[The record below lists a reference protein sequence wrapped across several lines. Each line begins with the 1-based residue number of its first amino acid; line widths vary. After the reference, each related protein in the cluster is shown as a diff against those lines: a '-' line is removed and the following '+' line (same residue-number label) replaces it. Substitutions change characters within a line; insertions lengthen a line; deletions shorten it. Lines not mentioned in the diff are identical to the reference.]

1 MSVIFVRYSIF
12 KMKYFW
18 IVLLFV
24 FIFGGVSGQVNQNQ
38 VQTQIQ
44 TQSNLAFQYYNARE
58 YEKALP
64 LLFSVYEISKNATY
78 FKYYLDCL
86 VQLGRFDEAA
96 RHIQGE
102 LKKQRPEKPEF
113 YVNWGYVLKV
123 QKNPEAS
130 REKYEKAIEIVQPNK
145 NEILIL
151 ANAFMG
157 WQEFEY
163 AKQTYLKGEK
173 MLGAGEF
180 DFDLARTYSYL
191 RDYNNMM
198 EKYLDLVRV
207 NEQQLPRVQ
216 SSLSS
221 TMRLDID
228 DEMLG
233 TFREQVLKRIQA
245 NPEVIGYNRLLIWF
259 FLQENKFANAL
270 RQSIALDRRTGQ
282 EDAQIIQLGNMA
294 LNNKKYDDAKR
305 AFDYLIMKGK
315 ENPFYAQSFALNMH
329 ASYLQFVNEKPNDKI
344 EAEKVA
350 TQFKQGLDFLG
361 ISSATLNLVQDYA
374 HLLAFYLDRTD
385 DAIDLLNKAIEIPRL
400 KPEEWGS
407 LKAEMAD
414 IYIYANDPWEATLLY
429 SQAIDANKNNSLGD
443 DVKLKKAKLGYYL
456 GNFEWAKAQ
465 LDVLKASTSKLTAN
479 DAMELSLLIGNNLNL
494 DTTAVPLTMFSK
506 ADLLFFQN
514 KNEEAMTVL
523 NDLMELYPYHSLVD
537 DILFRKAKIEAD
549 RQNYALAAEHLDKI
563 VTGFSYDLLGDD
575 AHFKLAELYNY
586 NLGEQEKAKDL
597 YKTILTRYP
606 GSVFIEESREKY
618 RALRLIY
625 PDKEP
630 EPEMINEDVFFKGAE
645 ENEFE

>member
-1 MSVIFVRYSIF
+1 
-12 KMKYFW
+12 MKY
-18 IVLLFV
+18 LLLV
-24 FIFGGVSGQVNQNQ
+24 ILFILVFGGVKSQVDQNQ
-38 VQTQIQ
+38 VQTQVQ
-44 TQSNLAFQYYNARE
+44 TQTNLAFQYYNARD
-58 YEKALP
+58 YEKAMP

-86 VQLGRFDEAA
+86 VQLGKYDEAA
-96 RHIQGE
+96 RQIQAE

-113 YVNWGYVLKV
+113 YVNWGYVLKAR
-123 QKNPEAS
+123 KNPEAS
-130 REKYEKAIEIVQPNK
+130 KEKYDKAIEIVQPNK

-151 ANAFMG
+151 ANSFLG

-173 MLGAGEF
+173 MLGAREF
-180 DFDLARTYSYL
+180 DFELARAYSYL
-191 RDYNNMM
+191 RDYNKMM
-198 EKYLDLVRV
+198 EKYLDLVGS

-228 DEMLG
+228 DEILG
-233 TFREQVLKRIQA
+233 TFRDQVLKRIQA

-305 AFDYLIMKGK
+305 AFDYLIMKGR
-315 ENPFYAQSFALNMH
+315 ENPFYAQSFALKMH
-329 ASYLQFVNEKPNDKI
+329 ASYLQY
-344 EAEKVA
+344 EAEMPDNKDEGEKVA
-350 TQFKQGLDFLG
+350 AQFKEGLAFLG
-361 ISSATLNLVQDYA
+361 TSSATLSLVQDYA
-374 HLLAFYLDRTD
+374 HLLAFYLGKTD
-385 DAIDLLNKAIEIPRL
+385 EAIVLLNKALETTPL
-400 KPEEWGS
+400 NPEEWGR
-407 LKAEMAD
+407 LKTELAD
-414 IYIYANDPWEATLLY
+414 IYIFANDPWEATLLY
-429 SQAIDANKNNSLGD
+429 SQVIDANKGNSLGD

-456 GNFEWAKAQ
+456 GNFSWAKAQ
-465 LDVLKASTSKLTAN
+465 LDVLKASTSKLIAN
-479 DAMELSLLIGNNLNL
+479 DALELSLLIGNNLNL
-494 DTTAVPLTMFSK
+494 DTTAVPLTMFAR

-514 KNEEAMTVL
+514 KDKQAMTTL
-523 NDLMELYPYHSLVD
+523 DSLAEIYPYHSLVD
-537 DILFRKAKIEAD
+537 DILFRKAKIETD
-549 RQNYALAAEHLDKI
+549 RQNYALAAEYLESI
-563 VTGFSYDLLGDD
+563 ISGFSYDLLGDD
-575 AHFKLAELYNY
+575 AHFMLAELYNY
-586 NLGEQEKAKDL
+586 NLVEQEKAKDL

-618 RALRLIY
+618 RELRLIY

-630 EPEMINEDVFFKGAE
+630 VPDVKNEDLFMKGVE

>member
-1 MSVIFVRYSIF
+1 
-12 KMKYFW
+12 MKYFLF
-18 IVLLFV
+18 IILFV
-24 FIFGGVSGQVNQNQ
+24 FAVSGVTGQVNQ
-38 VQTQIQ
+38 VQNQIQ
-44 TQSNLAFQYYNARE
+44 TQSNLAFQYYNARD

-64 LLFSVYEISKNATY
+64 LLFGVYETTKNATY

-86 VQLGRFDEAA
+86 IQLARYDEAA
-96 RHIQGE
+96 RQIQSE
-102 LKKQRPEKPEF
+102 LRKHRPEKPEF
-113 YVNWGYVLKV
+113 YVNWGYILKV
-123 QKNPEAS
+123 QKNPDAS
-130 REKYEKAIEIVQPNK
+130 KEKYERAIEIVQLNK
-145 NEILIL
+145 NEIMIL
-151 ANAFMG
+151 ANAFLG

-173 MLGAGEF
+173 ELGRGEF
-180 DFDLARTYSYL
+180 DFELARAYSYL

-198 EKYLDLVRV
+198 EKYLDVLGKDD
-207 NEQQLPRVQ
+207 QQLPRVQ

-221 TMRLDID
+221 AMRLDID
-228 DEMLG
+228 DEMLD

-245 NPEVIGYNRLLIWF
+245 NPDVIGYNRLLIWF
-259 FLQENKFANAL
+259 FLQENKFSNAL

-282 EDAQIIQLGNMA
+282 EDVQIIQLGNMA

-315 ENPFYAQSFALNMH
+315 ENPFYAQSFALKMH
-329 ASYLQFVNEKPNDKI
+329 ASYLQFVAEMSGDKV

-350 TQFKQGLDFLG
+350 AQFKEGLEFLG
-361 ISSATLNLVQDYA
+361 ISSATLNLVQDNA
-374 HLLAFYLDRTD
+374 HLLAFYLDKTD
-385 DAIDLLNKAIEIPRL
+385 EAIVLLNKALEIPRL

-407 LKAEMAD
+407 LKTEMAD
-414 IYIYANDPWEATLLY
+414 IYINANDPWEATLLY

-456 GNFEWAKAQ
+456 GNFSWAKAQ

-494 DTTAVPLTMFSK
+494 DTTAVPLTMFAK

-514 KNEEAMTVL
+514 KNSEAMTVL
-523 NDLMELYPYHSLVD
+523 NGLMELFPYHSLVD
-537 DILFRKAKIEAD
+537 DILFRKAKIEID
-549 RQNYALAAEHLDKI
+549 HQNYALAAEHLDKI
-563 VTGFSYDLLGDD
+563 VNGFSFDLLGDD
-575 AHFKLAELYNY
+575 AHFMLAELYNY
-586 NLGEQEKAKDL
+586 NLGEQEKAKNL
-597 YKTILTRYP
+597 YKTILTHYP

-630 EPEMINEDVFFKGAE
+630 EPEINNEDLFFKGVE

>member
-1 MSVIFVRYSIF
+1 VN
-12 KMKYFW
+12 
-18 IVLLFV
+18 
-24 FIFGGVSGQVNQNQ
+24 GQVNQNQ
-38 VQTQIQ
+38 VQNQIQ
-44 TQSNLAFQYYNARE
+44 TQSNLAIQYYNARDF
-58 YEKALP
+58 EKAIP
-64 LLFSVYEISKNATY
+64 LLFGVYELTKNSTY
-78 FKYYLDCL
+78 FKYYLECL
-86 VQLGRFDEAA
+86 VQLERYDEAA
-96 RHIQGE
+96 RQIQIE

-123 QKNPEAS
+123 QKNPNAG
-130 REKYEKAIEIVQPNK
+130 REKYEKAIEIVQPGK
-145 NEILIL
+145 NDIMIL

-173 MLGAGEF
+173 VLGRGEF
-180 DFDLARTYSYL
+180 DFELARVYSYL
-191 RDYNNMM
+191 RDYSAMM
-198 EKYLDLVRV
+198 EKYLDVLSKGE
-207 NEQQLPRVQ
+207 NLLPQVQ

-221 TMRLDID
+221 AMRLDID
-228 DEMLG
+228 DEMLE

-270 RQSIALDRRTGQ
+270 RQSIALDRRTGR
-282 EDAQIIQLGNMA
+282 EDVQIIQLGNMA
-294 LNNKKYDDAKR
+294 LNNKKYEDAKK

-315 ENPFYAQSFALNMH
+315 ENPFYAQSFALKMH
-329 ASYLQFVNEKPNDKI
+329 ASYLQYVAERSGDKA
-344 EAEKVA
+344 EGEKVA
-350 TQFKQGLDFLG
+350 AQFKEGLEFLR
-361 ISSATLNLVQDYA
+361 ISSATLNQVQDYA
-374 HLLAFYLDRTD
+374 HLLAFYLDKTD
-385 DAIDLLNKAIEIPRL
+385 EAIELLNKAIETARL
-400 KPEEWGS
+400 KPEEWGR
-407 LKAEMAD
+407 LKTELAD

-494 DTTAVPLTMFSK
+494 DTTAVPLTMFAR

-514 KNEEAMTVL
+514 KDKQAMATL
-523 NDLMELYPYHSLVD
+523 DSLAEMYPYHSLVD
-537 DILFRKAKIEAD
+537 DILFRKAKIEID
-549 RQNYALAAEHLDKI
+549 RQNYALAAEHLESI
-563 VTGFSYDLLGDD
+563 ISGFSYDLLGDD
-575 AHFKLAELYNY
+575 AHFMLAEVYNY

-625 PDKEP
+625 PDEKPKPDVNKED
-630 EPEMINEDVFFKGAE
+630 IFFKGAE

>member
-1 MSVIFVRYSIF
+1 
-12 KMKYFW
+12 MKY
-18 IVLLFV
+18 LLFV
-24 FIFGGVSGQVNQNQ
+24 IFFTLLFGSVSGQVNQNQ
-38 VQTQIQ
+38 VQNQIQ
-44 TQSNLAFQYYNARE
+44 TQSNLAFQYYNARD

-64 LLFSVYEISKNATY
+64 LLYGVYEISKNATY
-78 FKYYLDCL
+78 FRYYLDCL
-86 VQLGRFDEAA
+86 IQLGRYDEAA
-96 RHIQGE
+96 RQIQNE
-102 LKKQRPEKPEF
+102 LKKQRPEKPEY

-123 QKNPEAS
+123 QKNPGAS
-130 REKYEKAIEIVQPNK
+130 KEKYEKAIEIVQPNK
-145 NEILIL
+145 NEIMIL
-151 ANAFMG
+151 ANAFLG

-173 MLGAGEF
+173 VLGRGEF
-180 DFDLARTYSYL
+180 DFELARAYSYL
-191 RDYNNMM
+191 RDYSNMM
-198 EKYLDLVRV
+198 KKYLDVLSKGE
-207 NEQQLPRVQ
+207 NQLPQVQ

-221 TMRLDID
+221 AMRLDID
-228 DEMLG
+228 DEMLE

-245 NPEVIGYNRLLIWF
+245 HPEVIGYNRLLIWF

-294 LNNKKYDDAKR
+294 LNNKKYEDAKR

-315 ENPFYAQSFALNMH
+315 ENPFYAQSFALKMH
-329 ASYLQFVNEKPNDKI
+329 TSYLQYIAELSGDKT
-344 EAEKVA
+344 EGEKVA
-350 TQFKQGLDFLG
+350 AQFKEGLEFLG
-361 ISSATLNLVQDYA
+361 ISSATLNLIQDYA
-374 HLLAFYLDRTD
+374 HLLAFYLGKTD
-385 DAIDLLNKAIEIPRL
+385 EAIDLLSKALETARL
-400 KPEEWGS
+400 KPEEWGR
-407 LKAEMAD
+407 LKTEMAD

-443 DVKLKKAKLGYYL
+443 DVKLKKAQLGYYL
-456 GNFEWAKAQ
+456 GNFSWAKAQ

-494 DTTAVPLTMFSK
+494 DTTSVPLSMFAR

-514 KNEEAMTVL
+514 KDKQAMATL
-523 NDLMELYPYHSLVD
+523 DSLAELHPYHSLVD
-537 DILFRKAKIEAD
+537 DILFRKAKIEID
-549 RQNYALAAEHLDKI
+549 RQNYALAAEHLNKI

-575 AHFKLAELYNY
+575 AHFMLAEVYNY
-586 NLGEQEKAKDL
+586 NLGQQVKAKDL
-597 YKTILTRYP
+597 YKTVLTRYP

-630 EPEMINEDVFFKGAE
+630 EPDVNKEDIFFKGTE

>member
-1 MSVIFVRYSIF
+1 
-12 KMKYFW
+12 MKH
-18 IVLLFV
+18 LLFV
-24 FIFGGVSGQVNQNQ
+24 ILFVLVFGGISGQVNQNQ
-38 VQTQIQ
+38 VQNQIQ
-44 TQSNLAFQYYNARE
+44 TQSNLAFQYYNARD

-64 LLFSVYEISKNATY
+64 LLFGVYETTKNATY

-86 VQLGRFDEAA
+86 VQLGRYDEAA
-96 RHIQGE
+96 RQIQTE

-123 QKNPEAS
+123 QKNPNAS
-130 REKYEKAIEIVQPNK
+130 KEKYEKAIEIVEPNK
-145 NEILIL
+145 NEIMIL
-151 ANAFMG
+151 ANAFLG

-173 MLGAGEF
+173 ALGRGEF
-180 DFDLARTYSYL
+180 DFELARAYSYL
-191 RDYNNMM
+191 RDYSNMM
-198 EKYLDLVRV
+198 EKYLDLVLA

-228 DEMLG
+228 DEMLE

-315 ENPFYAQSFALNMH
+315 ENPFYAQSFALKMH
-329 ASYLQFVNEKPNDKI
+329 ASYLQYIAELSGDKA
-344 EAEKVA
+344 EGEKVA
-350 TQFKQGLDFLG
+350 AQFKEGLEFLG

-374 HLLAFYLDRTD
+374 HLLAFYLDKTD
-385 DAIDLLNKAIEIPRL
+385 EAIDLLNKALETARL
-400 KPEEWGS
+400 KPEEWGR
-407 LKAEMAD
+407 LKTELAD

-456 GNFEWAKAQ
+456 GNFSWAKAQ

-494 DTTAVPLTMFSK
+494 DTTAVPLTMFAK

-514 KNEEAMTVL
+514 KNSEAMTVL
-523 NDLMELYPYHSLVD
+523 DGLMELFPYHSLVD
-537 DILFRKAKIEAD
+537 DILFRKAKIEID
-549 RQNYALAAEHLDKI
+549 RQNYALATEYLESI
-563 VTGFSYDLLGDD
+563 ITGFSYDLLGDD
-575 AHFKLAELYNY
+575 AHFMLAELYNY
-586 NLGEQEKAKDL
+586 NLGEQEKAKNL

-630 EPEMINEDVFFKGAE
+630 EPDMNNEDVFFKGAE